1 QTVLGTSVRVFLR
14 ISRNFT
20 TMYSISYTGESLG
33 VGSDQIH
40 RHEGSSSLQLD
51 GRLALV
57 TGGASG
63 IGQSVAK
70 VLAREGVTV
79 IVADINT
86 TGIKETI
93 KCCKVY
99 IMDSGHKGMYADVRR
114 SADVESLFKDIR
126 SAFPEKNLSLVVNS
140 AGILQTP
147 TPVDMTSD
155 DLFDNIVATSLRGTF
170 LVTRESV
177 KSMLAQNVTDGAI
190 VNIASIA
197 GKGGVPGV
205 SAYAASKGA
214 VLAFTKSVARE
225 LATKGIRLNAI
236 LPALTDTPMISQ
248 YPPQLIRNR
257 IMNDIPMQ
265 RKAEPKEISET
276 IVFMLSPKSSFT
288 TGASIDVAGGMY
300 FYV

>member
-33 VGSDQIH
+33 VGSDHAH

-93 KCCKVY
+93 KMLQD

-155 DLFDNIVATSLRGTF
+155 DLFDNIVATNLR
-170 LVTRESV
+170 
-177 KSMLAQNVTDGAI
+177 
-190 VNIASIA
+190 
-197 GKGGVPGV
+197 
-205 SAYAASKGA
+205 
-214 VLAFTKSVARE
+214 
-225 LATKGIRLNAI
+225 
-236 LPALTDTPMISQ
+236 
-248 YPPQLIRNR
+248 
-257 IMNDIPMQ
+257 
-265 RKAEPKEISET
+265 
-276 IVFMLSPKSSFT
+276 
-288 TGASIDVAGGMY
+288 
-300 FYV
+300 